1 MLAGPCRDDRDIYSR
16 CVGKFTAE
24 AERTMNS
31 ALISASRSLLA
42 AIAALAGVLFFFV
55 IIGVFGLPASIAA
68 LVIFVALSLTIFR
81 RPQDEEMQ
89 R

>member
-1 MLAGPCRDDRDIYSR
+1 
-16 CVGKFTAE
+16 
-24 AERTMNS
+24 MNS

-81 RPQDEEMQ
+81 RPQDGRCNDEP
-89 R
+89 

>member
-1 MLAGPCRDDRDIYSR
+1 
-16 CVGKFTAE
+16 
-24 AERTMNS
+24 MNS

-42 AIAALAGVLFFFV
+42 AIAAIAGVVFFFV

-68 LVIFVALSLTIFR
+68 LVIFVALCLTIFR
-81 RPQDEEMQ
+81 RPQDEETQ

>member
-1 MLAGPCRDDRDIYSR
+1 
-16 CVGKFTAE
+16 
-24 AERTMNS
+24 MNS
-31 ALISASRSLLA
+31 ASIPASRSLLA

-55 IIGVFGLPASIAA
+55 IVGVFGLPASIAA

-81 RPQDEEMQ
+81 RPQYEEMQ

>member
-1 MLAGPCRDDRDIYSR
+1 
-16 CVGKFTAE
+16 
-24 AERTMNS
+24 
-31 ALISASRSLLA
+31 
-42 AIAALAGVLFFFV
+42 VLFFFV

>member
-1 MLAGPCRDDRDIYSR
+1 
-16 CVGKFTAE
+16 
-24 AERTMNS
+24 MNS
-31 ALISASRSLLA
+31 ASISVSRSLLA

-81 RPQDEEMQ
+81 RPQDGRCNDEP
-89 R
+89 

>member
-1 MLAGPCRDDRDIYSR
+1 
-16 CVGKFTAE
+16 
-24 AERTMNS
+24 MNS
-31 ALISASRSLLA
+31 ASISASRSLLA

-68 LVIFVALSLTIFR
+68 LVIFVALCLTIFR
-81 RPQDEEMQ
+81 LPQDEEVQ

>member
-1 MLAGPCRDDRDIYSR
+1 
-16 CVGKFTAE
+16 
-24 AERTMNS
+24 MNS
-31 ALISASRSLLA
+31 ASISASRSLLA

-68 LVIFVALSLTIFR
+68 LVIFVVLCLTIFR
-81 RPQDEEMQ
+81 RPQDEGMQ

>member
-1 MLAGPCRDDRDIYSR
+1 
-16 CVGKFTAE
+16 
-24 AERTMNS
+24 MNS
-31 ALISASRSLLA
+31 ASISTSRSLLA

-68 LVIFVALSLTIFR
+68 LVIFVALSLAIFR
-81 RPQDEEMQ
+81 RPQNEEMQ

>member
-1 MLAGPCRDDRDIYSR
+1 
-16 CVGKFTAE
+16 
-24 AERTMNS
+24 MNS
-31 ALISASRSLLA
+31 ALISASRSFLA

-68 LVIFVALSLTIFR
+68 LVIFVALCLSIFR

>member
-1 MLAGPCRDDRDIYSR
+1 
-16 CVGKFTAE
+16 
-24 AERTMNS
+24 MNS
-31 ALISASRSLLA
+31 ASIPASRSLLA

-68 LVIFVALSLTIFR
+68 LVIFVALCLTIFR
-81 RPQDEEMQ
+81 RPQDDEMQ